1 MAFSIFDYL
10 QTQLGRGGGLQ
21 CKCYYLSKFVI
32 LDSNPT
38 LASIPLPPAR
48 SNRGG
53 RAMLSLIFRA
63 HLSRIAAPQGFCPD
77 SPLSDNCRSDQVS
90 SDPRRHPSDDHHFS
104 PVPRYRG
111 SVEARQ
117 RVRKHFSLPPSSE
130 KQFSSRRLLGFVIK
144 SKHLRN
150 SMHSTIFEH
159 MVEM

>member
-1 MAFSIFDYL
+1 M
-10 QTQLGRGGGLQ
+10 GLQ

-38 LASIPLPPAR
+38 LASIPLPPAL

-63 HLSRIAAPQGFCPD
+63 HLSRIAAPKDFVQILPYQ
-77 SPLSDNCRSDQVS
+77 PVSDYCRSDQVS

-111 SVEARQ
+111 SVEATQ
-117 RVRKHFSLPPSSE
+117 KVPKHFSLPPSSE
-130 KQFSSRRLLGFVIK
+130 KQFSWRRLLSLNIVK
-144 SKHLRN
+144 SKIFDE
-150 SMHSTIFEH
+150 SSTILEH
-159 MVEM
+159 LLEM